1 MFPILLPLLFLPFH
15 MNVLSP
21 LGKPDIAPVVKTLAS
36 HAFSLENRYAV
47 PSVNDVFK
55 DNILLTIDYATG
67 EKITPKSIDWKAV
80 EAPFKKTITIEP
92 GKTFAFHDDV
102 LPQFA
107 GTVSATTNAHF
118 SSDEGFKSDGYL
130 VGDGVC
136 HLASLMYWVAKDAG
150 LDAVA
155 PTRHDFAVIPDIS
168 REYGTAIYTT
178 GGASSGS
185 EMQNLYITNNKSKPI
200 VFEFAYDG
208 KNLTIRAGEK
218 I

>member
-1 MFPILLPLLFLPFH
+1 MTTPVLLSLLMLPFQI
-15 MNVLSP
+15 NVLSP
-21 LGKPDIAPVVKTLAS
+21 MAKPVVQPVVKTLAE
-36 HAFSLENRYAV
+36 HAFSLENRYPV
-47 PSVNDVFK
+47 PSVSDVFK

-67 EKITPKSIDWKAV
+67 TKVTSSVDWNAV

-92 GKTFAFHDDV
+92 GQTFAFHDDV
-102 LPQFA
+102 LPEFA

-150 LDAVA
+150 LTVVA
-155 PTRHDFAVIPDIS
+155 PTRHDFAVIPEVP

-178 GGASSGS
+178 GGKSSGS
-185 EMQNLYITNNKSKPI
+185 EAQNLYIKNNKDKAV
-200 VFEFAYDG
+200 VFEFDYDG
-208 KNLTIRAGEK
+208 KNLSIKAEETN
-218 I
+218 